1 MKYYIFPPKRSP
13 FQLNLYPQEIRYERG
28 CAKIAQVEPP
38 RGQVHSFGGVSLV
51 FAEIAK
57 RAVASS

>member
-1 MKYYIFPPKRSP
+1 MKYYIFPPKCAP
-13 FQLNLYPQEIRYERG
+13 FRLNLYPQEIRYERG

-38 RGQVHSFGGVSLV
+38 RGQAHFFGGISFG
-51 FAEIAK
+51 FPEIAK